1 MENLILLLINIRRL
15 FMYIVKFSV
24 ASSDGELI
32 DYIKTQMGQDFN
44 INVINSKGLLGTE
57 AVDIAI
63 IGEIA
68 AIASVIANTI
78 SSFLKRNKGKSVT
91 IENSKGKR
99 IYSGFSVE
107 EIKELESMIAED
119 VKEIKSEN

>member
-1 MENLILLLINIRRL
+1 
-15 FMYIVKFSV
+15 MYIVKFSV
-24 ASSDGELI
+24 ASDEVELI
-32 DYIKTQMGQDFN
+32 DYIKTQMGQDFD
-44 INVINSKGLLGTE
+44 INVINTKGLLGTE

-78 SSFLKRNKGKSVT
+78 ISYLKRNKGKSVT
-91 IENSKGKR
+91 IKNSKGKR
-99 IYSGFSVE
+99 TYSGFSVE

-119 VKEIKSEN
+119 VKEIESEN